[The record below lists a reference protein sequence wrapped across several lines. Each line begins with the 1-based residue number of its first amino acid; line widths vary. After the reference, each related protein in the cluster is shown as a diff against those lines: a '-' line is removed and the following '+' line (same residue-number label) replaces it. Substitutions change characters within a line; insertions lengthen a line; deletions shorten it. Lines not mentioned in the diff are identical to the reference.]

1 MQCLPQTMFLVVRA
15 DGKYWDGLAWAEQGR
30 EFLSVGHATRSL
42 YEEGEGLENAQILST
57 EPASQ

>member
-1 MQCLPQTMFLVVRA
+1 MFLVVRA